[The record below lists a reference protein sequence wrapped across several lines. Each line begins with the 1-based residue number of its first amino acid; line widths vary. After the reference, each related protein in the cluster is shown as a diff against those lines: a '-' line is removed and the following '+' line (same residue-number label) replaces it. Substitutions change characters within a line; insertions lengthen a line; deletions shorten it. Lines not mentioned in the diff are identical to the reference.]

1 MKRGVVVKVVTLHT
15 GTTHPGRCSLVPA
28 RQLGPEERGTM
39 QTLATV
45 RNIYGRDFHLVVVDQ
60 NSFVQQALL
69 LGSHHKVMSLILT
82 SVQ

>member
-45 RNIYGRDFHLVVVDQ
+45 RMIYGDFHLVVVDQ